1 MKAYHITLQRTVF
14 EQIEVEVYAPTKDA
28 AMEMAVDEAV
38 EIDCSLWGHLTT
50 EDLCITDVEEVEE
63 DPEEE
68 DDWLDDPNNP
78 ASRHHY

>member
-1 MKAYHITLQRTVF
+1 MKAYSITLQRTVF

-28 AMEMAVDEAV
+28 AMDMAVDEA
-38 EIDCSLWGHLTT
+38 ITTDLWSHVST
-50 EDLCITDVEEVEE
+50 EDFGIVDIEEVEE